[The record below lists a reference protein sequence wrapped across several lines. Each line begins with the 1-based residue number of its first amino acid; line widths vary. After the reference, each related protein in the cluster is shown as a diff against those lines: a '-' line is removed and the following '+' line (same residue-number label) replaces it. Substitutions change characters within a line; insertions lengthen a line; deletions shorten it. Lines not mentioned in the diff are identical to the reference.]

1 MTELLNEEMYCLVA
15 PDGTPQ
21 PATIA
26 PDLQTL
32 VGYNLLL
39 ESKGLGQNL
48 GDMLKIGF
56 EIKKVLVT
64 ITEQEVKP

>member
-21 PATIA
+21 PSTIA
-26 PDLQTL
+26 PDPQTL

-48 GDMLKIGF
+48 GDMLNAGF

-64 ITEQEVKP
+64 IKEKEATS